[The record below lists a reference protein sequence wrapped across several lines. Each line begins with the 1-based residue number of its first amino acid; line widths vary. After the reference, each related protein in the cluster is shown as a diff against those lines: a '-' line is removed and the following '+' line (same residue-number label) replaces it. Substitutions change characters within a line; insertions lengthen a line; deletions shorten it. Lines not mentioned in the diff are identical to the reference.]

1 MSEILELPTQ
11 KRKAKV
17 ENPSFMILYGK
28 PKNGKSTILSHLDD
42 CLIIDFEKGT
52 KYLDAMS
59 IECNSFE
66 ELKKIK
72 GMLAK
77 KKDELGKVP
86 YKYLALDTATAM
98 EDMIMPYAISLYKDT
113 SMGKNYKGNDLRT
126 LPNGSGYLY
135 IREAFKKVVNGF
147 KPLAECLILVGH
159 CSDKLIN
166 KDGKDLTEMD
176 FDLTGKLKRIISAQA
191 DAIGYVYRKKNQTI
205 VTFKGGDDFIV
216 EARPLHLRGKEF
228 VVAESNEDNNITVD
242 WSKIFI

>member
-1 MSEILELPTQ
+1 
-11 KRKAKV
+11 
-17 ENPSFMILYGK
+17 
-28 PKNGKSTILSHLDD
+28 
-42 CLIIDFEKGT
+42 
-52 KYLDAMS
+52 
-59 IECNSFE
+59 
-66 ELKKIK
+66 
-72 GMLAK
+72 
-77 KKDELGKVP
+77 
-86 YKYLALDTATAM
+86 
-98 EDMIMPYAISLYKDT
+98 
-113 SMGKNYKGNDLRT
+113 MGKNYKGNDLRT

-228 VVAESNEDNNITVD
+228 VVAESDEDNNISVD